1 MKNIDITDNIPALFG
16 AIETLKQQVAKKEGD
31 AYIEG
36 QGVITGLELAIGLL
50 VLEEPYQVFKDY
62 FDDEDENNDLIN

>member
-16 AIETLKQQVAKKEGD
+16 AIETLKQQVAKKEGE

-50 VLEEPYQVFKDY
+50 GLEKTA
-62 FDDEDENNDLIN
+62 NDMVNRQQSEVCC

>member
-16 AIETLKQQVAKKEGD
+16 AIETLKQLVAKKEGD

-50 VLEEPYQVFKDY
+50 GLEEPYQVFKDY
-62 FDDEDENNDLIN
+62 VDDEDENNDLIN

>member
-16 AIETLKQQVAKKEGD
+16 AIETLKQQVAKKEGE

-50 VLEEPYQVFKDY
+50 GLDEPYQLFKDY
-62 FDDEDENNDLIN
+62 VDNEHKNNDLLN